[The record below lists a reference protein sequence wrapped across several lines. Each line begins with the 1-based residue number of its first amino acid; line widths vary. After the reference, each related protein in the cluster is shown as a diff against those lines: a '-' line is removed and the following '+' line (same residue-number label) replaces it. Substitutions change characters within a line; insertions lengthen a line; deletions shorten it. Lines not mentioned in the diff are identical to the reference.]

1 MMRIVVVC
9 GAGASST
16 FAALRIRRAAEARG
30 IAADVRAAGE
40 QTLADALDG
49 ADALL
54 VGVHLVP
61 RLDALEQLATAA
73 SVPVAVLPGETRA
86 LDGDAAL
93 DLAIAIIGARA

>member
-1 MMRIVVVC
+1 MRIVVVC

-30 IAADVRAAGE
+30 IAADVRASGE
-40 QTLADALDG
+40 ETLPDALVG

-54 VGVHLVP
+54 VGIHLAE
-61 RLDALEQLATAA
+61 RLDSLEQAAAVA
-73 SVPVAVLPGETRA
+73 SVPLAVLPGETRT

-93 DLAIAIIGARA
+93 DLAIAIAGARS

>member
-1 MMRIVVVC
+1 MRIVVVC

-30 IAADVRAAGE
+30 IDVDVRAAGE
-40 QTLADALDG
+40 QTLAAELAG

-54 VGVHLVP
+54 VGTHLAE
-61 RLDALEQLATAA
+61 RLESLAADAAAA
-73 SVPVAVLPGETRA
+73 SLPVAVLPDETRT

-93 DLAIAIIGARA
+93 DLAIAIIGARS

>member
-1 MMRIVVVC
+1 MRIVVVC

-30 IAADVRAAGE
+30 VDVEVRAAGE
-40 QTLADALDG
+40 QTLAAELAD

-54 VGVHLVP
+54 VGTHLAE
-61 RLDALEQLATAA
+61 RLGALEQQAAAA

-93 DLAIAIIGARA
+93 DLAIAITGARS

>member
-1 MMRIVVVC
+1 MRIVVVC

-30 IAADVRAAGE
+30 LDVDVQAAGE
-40 QTLADALDG
+40 QTLADALAG

-54 VGVHLVP
+54 VGTHLAE
-61 RLDALEQLATAA
+61 RLTSLAEDAAAA
-73 SVPVAVLPGETRA
+73 SVPLAVLPGETRT

-93 DLAIAIIGARA
+93 DLAIEIAGARS

>member
-40 QTLADALDG
+40 QNLADALEG

-61 RLDALEQLATAA
+61 RLGSLEQLAIEA
-73 SVPVAVLPGETRA
+73 SVPVAVLPDETRA

>member
-1 MMRIVVVC
+1 MRIVVVC

-30 IAADVRAAGE
+30 IAADVRASGE
-40 QTLADALDG
+40 ETLPDALMG

-54 VGVHLVP
+54 VGTHLAE
-61 RLDALEQLATAA
+61 RLDSLERAATAA
-73 SVPVAVLPGETRA
+73 SVPLAVLPGETRT

-93 DLAIAIIGARA
+93 DLAIAIAGARS

>member
-1 MMRIVVVC
+1 MRIVVVC

-30 IAADVRAAGE
+30 FDVDVRAAGE
-40 QTLADALDG
+40 HTLADALLD

-54 VGVHLVP
+54 VGTHLAE
-61 RLDALEQLATAA
+61 RLSSLEAAAAAA
-73 SVPVAVLPGETRA
+73 SVPLAVLPGETRT

-93 DLAIAIIGARA
+93 DLAIAITGARS

>member
-1 MMRIVVVC
+1 MRIVVVC

-40 QTLADALDG
+40 QTLAAALDG

-54 VGVHLVP
+54 VGVHLAD
-61 RLDALEQLATAA
+61 RLASLEELAGAA
-73 SVPVAVLPGETRA
+73 SVPVAVLPDETRS

-93 DLAIAIIGARA
+93 DLAIALTEVPR

>member
-1 MMRIVVVC
+1 MRIVVVC

-30 IAADVRAAGE
+30 VAADVRAAGE
-40 QTLADALDG
+40 QTLPDALEG

-54 VGVHLVP
+54 VGTHLGGH
-61 RLDALEQLATAA
+61 LASLRELADAA
-73 SVPVAVLPGETRA
+73 SVPLAVLPDETRV

-93 DLAIAIIGARA
+93 DLAIALTGGRS

>member
-1 MMRIVVVC
+1 MRIIVVC

-40 QTLADALDG
+40 QTLPAALAG

-54 VGVHLVP
+54 VGTHLAE
-61 RLDALEQLATAA
+61 RLESLERAAAAA
-73 SVPVAVLPGETRA
+73 SVPLAVLPGETRT

-93 DLAIAIIGARA
+93 DLAIAIAGARS

>member
-1 MMRIVVVC
+1 MRIVVVC

-16 FAALRIRRAAEARG
+16 FAALRIRRAAESRG
-30 IAADVRAAGE
+30 MAVDVRAAGE
-40 QTLADALDG
+40 QTLAEALEG

-61 RLDALEQLATAA
+61 RLGSLEQLAIAA
-73 SVPVAVLPGETRA
+73 SVPVAVLPDETRT

>member
-1 MMRIVVVC
+1 MRIVVVC

-30 IAADVRAAGE
+30 IDVEVRAAGE
-40 QTLADALDG
+40 QTLAAELLD

-54 VGVHLVP
+54 VGTHLAE
-61 RLDALEQLATAA
+61 RRSSLAAAAAAA
-73 SVPVAVLPGETRA
+73 SVPLAMLPGETRT

-93 DLAIAIIGARA
+93 DLAIAITGARS

>member
-1 MMRIVVVC
+1 MRIVVVC

-16 FAALRIRRAAEARG
+16 FAALRIRRAAESRG
-30 IAADVRAAGE
+30 MAVDVHAAGE
-40 QTLADALDG
+40 QTLAEALAG

-61 RLDALEQLATAA
+61 RLGSLEQLARAA
-73 SVPVAVLPGETRA
+73 SVPVAVLPDETRT